1 VDDDWRG
8 LDGEWLQRIVRRLLG
23 DRDQTRSRGGR
34 LPTDGSAFEEF
45 RRFQEAT
52 CERRPRPVRWTV
64 ELSVPR
70 SVDDDRLSTVGSELG
85 LDRAGERRLDAAE
98 LMSLFQEDE
107 PAGLEVVRRLITL
120 GFCRRPCPAL
130 GVTDRYYCRAPGDRA
145 ELGRQVA
152 RWLRE
157 A

>member
-1 VDDDWRG
+1 LDDDWRG

-23 DRDQTRSRGGR
+23 DRDQTRSRAGR

-52 CERRPRPVRWTV
+52 RERRPRPVLWTV

-85 LDRAGERRLDAAE
+85 LDREGNAGSTPRN
-98 LMSLFQEDE
+98 S
-107 PAGLEVVRRLITL
+107 
-120 GFCRRPCPAL
+120 
-130 GVTDRYYCRAPGDRA
+130 
-145 ELGRQVA
+145 
-152 RWLRE
+152 
-157 A
+157 